1 VVYSRAVA
9 ASVLQVDDDARVQAL
24 AHPARIA
31 LLDVMR
37 LPESAA
43 GAARHLGQPRQTV
56 NYHVKELLKAGLIR
70 PAGERRKG
78 NFVEQLYESVANAF
92 VVSPRFTWSD
102 RRVAALRD
110 QVSLEH
116 LAALGERVQ
125 RDVTALLDHAAF
137 DGVDV
142 PSAAV
147 TAEVHLADEQAR
159 TLFME
164 EYLRALG
171 PILKKYGRRKGTPF
185 RLAVAI
191 YPAVEESN

>member
-1 VVYSRAVA
+1 VVAQ
-9 ASVLQVDDDARVQAL
+9 VLQVDDDNRVQAL

-31 LLDVMR
+31 LLDVLR
-37 LPESAA
+37 VPESAA
-43 GAARHLGQPRQTV
+43 GAARQLGQPRQTV
-56 NYHVKELLKAGLIR
+56 NYHVKELVKAGLIR

-92 VVSPRFTWSD
+92 VVSPRFAWSD
-102 RRVAALRD
+102 RRLAALRD

-125 RDVTALLDHAAF
+125 HDVTALLDRAAF

-142 PSAAV
+142 PSAAI
-147 TAEVHLADEQAR
+147 TAEVHFADDRAR
-159 TLFME
+159 SAFME

-171 PILKKYGRRKGTPF
+171 PILKKYGRRKGAPF
-185 RLAVAI
+185 RVAVAV
-191 YPAVEESN
+191 YPAVEESS